1 MQSIHAY
8 RLIYHR
14 NCRTGLIG
22 ILINYIQKPRPALSA
37 NGVPSHYGQMDYKG
51 ETGPQILSS
60 GVSSHHQCGTLYKEP
75 QAELLFQL
83 GFFFKKNLPNT
94 LNT

>member
-8 RLIYHR
+8 RLNYHKY
-14 NCRTGLIG
+14 CRTGLIG

-75 QAELLFQL
+75 HADIQNLIGVLF
-83 GFFFKKNLPNT
+83 NLN
-94 LNT
+94 N